1 MLNPSCHASQWC
13 NIKILN
19 IYIYIYIFTRS
30 LGFHIFCVYTSIYIG
45 YKEMEN
51 VMCIVHVYMLWY
63 THDEAREEE
72 LFHYLLV
79 V

>member
-1 MLNPSCHASQWC
+1 
-13 NIKILN
+13 
-19 IYIYIYIFTRS
+19 
-30 LGFHIFCVYTSIYIG
+30 VYTSIYIG

-51 VMCIVHVYMLWY
+51 VMCIVYVYMPSCL
-63 THDEAREEE
+63 DILMMRGREEE

>member
-1 MLNPSCHASQWC
+1 MLVNDVTSKFW
-13 NIKILN
+13 KKLN
-19 IYIYIYIFTRS
+19 LNKYIYTCS

-51 VMCIVHVYMLWY
+51 VMCIVHVYMPWY
-63 THDEAREEE
+63 THNEAREEE